1 MISNNINRAPSS
13 IFRRSMAKSSVI
25 AAILLAISLPLS
37 SSYANGL
44 NFSSESHLS
53 TLEVIDAAEK
63 KHKARVIKAK
73 RKAKPGFPNCH
84 ELKMKTSSGVFKIIR
99 VHCS

>member
-1 MISNNINRAPSS
+1 MISNNLGRKRRFIARSS
-13 IFRRSMAKSSVI
+13 GI

-37 SSYANGL
+37 SSYANDL
-44 NFSSESHLS
+44 YFNNESHLS

-63 KHKARVIKAK
+63 KYNARVIKAK

-84 ELKMKTSSGVFKIIR
+84 ELKMKTSGGVFKIIR